1 MNKITLN
8 SLNTSLRLDKLLV
21 ELLTSYDYSRS
32 YIQKLIKEECI
43 SVNNQIIT
51 NNNFLV
57 KPNSEITITIKDPI
71 LDPNLVKNED
81 IDLDIIYQ
89 DDDLL
94 VINKQNNITV
104 HPSLNNTNNTIVNA
118 LLASDVELS
127 SINGELRPGIV
138 HRIDKQTTGLL
149 IVAKNDK
156 THKLLSEMFKNH
168 QIYKEY
174 LAIVTGVI
182 KPNKGLIDAPIGRS
196 QTDRKKMSVTAKN
209 SKQAITT
216 FEVVERFL
224 KNTLVKCQIQTGRT
238 HQIRVHFNYINHPV
252 LNDPVYG
259 KKHQEFT
266 DFGQYLH
273 AYKLKFTHPIT
284 KKEIELISPLPKEF
298 DDKIKEL
305 RGENND

>member
-8 SLNTSLRLDKLLV
+8 SLNTTLRLDKLLV

-57 KPNSEITITIKDPI
+57 KPNSQITITIKDPI

-81 IDLDIIYQ
+81 IDLDIVYQ

-174 LAIVTGVI
+174 LAIVSGVI

>member
-8 SLNTSLRLDKLLV
+8 SLNTTLRLDKLLV

-51 NNNFLV
+51 NNNFVV

-71 LDPNLVKNED
+71 LDPNLVKNDD

-174 LAIVTGVI
+174 LAIVSGVI
-182 KPNKGLIDAPIGRS
+182 KPNKGLIDAPIGRN

>member
-8 SLNTSLRLDKLLV
+8 SLNTTLRLDKLLV

-51 NNNFLV
+51 NNNFVV

-71 LDPNLVKNED
+71 LDPNLVKNDE

-196 QTDRKKMSVTAKN
+196 QIDRKKMSVTAKN

>member
-8 SLNTSLRLDKLLV
+8 SLNTTLRLDKLLV

-51 NNNFLV
+51 NNNFVV

-71 LDPNLVKNED
+71 LDPNLVKNDE

-182 KPNKGLIDAPIGRS
+182 KPNKGLIDAPIGRN

-266 DFGQYLH
+266 AFGQYLH

>member
-8 SLNTSLRLDKLLV
+8 SLNTTLRLDKLLV

-43 SVNNQIIT
+43 SVNDQIIT

-57 KPNSEITITIKDPI
+57 KPNSEIVITIKDPV
-71 LDPNLVKNED
+71 LDPNLVKNKD

-149 IVAKNDK
+149 IIAKNDK

-224 KNTLVKCQIQTGRT
+224 KNTLVKCQIETGRT

-273 AYKLKFTHPIT
+273 ACKLKFTHPIT

>member
-8 SLNTSLRLDKLLV
+8 SLNTTLRLDKLLV

-57 KPNSEITITIKDPI
+57 KPNSEIIITIKDPI
-71 LDPNLVKNED
+71 LDPNLVKNDE

-174 LAIVTGVI
+174 LAIVSGII

-238 HQIRVHFNYINHPV
+238 HQIRVHFNYINHPI

>member
-8 SLNTSLRLDKLLV
+8 SLNTTLRLDKLLV

-51 NNNFLV
+51 NNNFVV

-71 LDPNLVKNED
+71 LDPNLVKNDD

-174 LAIVTGVI
+174 LAIVSGVI

>member
-8 SLNTSLRLDKLLV
+8 SLNTTLRLDKLLV

-32 YIQKLIKEECI
+32 YIQKLIKEKCI
-43 SVNNQIIT
+43 SVNDQIII

-57 KPNSEITITIKDPI
+57 KPNSEIVITIKDPI
-71 LDPNLVKNED
+71 LDTNLVKNKD

-149 IVAKNDK
+149 IIAKNDK
-156 THKLLSEMFKNH
+156 THKLLSEMFKSH
-168 QIYKEY
+168 RIYKEY

-216 FEVVERFL
+216 FELVERFL

-305 RGENND
+305 RGESND

>member
-8 SLNTSLRLDKLLV
+8 SLNTTLRLDKLLV

-32 YIQKLIKEECI
+32 YIQKLIKEKCI
-43 SVNNQIIT
+43 SVNDQIII

-57 KPNSEITITIKDPI
+57 KPNSEIVITIKDPI
-71 LDPNLVKNED
+71 LDTNLVKNKD

-149 IVAKNDK
+149 IIAKNDK
-156 THKLLSEMFKNH
+156 THKLLSEMFKSH

-305 RGENND
+305 RGESND

>member
-8 SLNTSLRLDKLLV
+8 SLNTTLRLDKLLV

-57 KPNSEITITIKDPI
+57 KPNSQITITIKDPI
-71 LDPNLVKNED
+71 LDPNLVKNDE

-216 FEVVERFL
+216 FEVVERFF

>member
-8 SLNTSLRLDKLLV
+8 SLNTTLRLDKLLV

-51 NNNFLV
+51 NNNFVV
-57 KPNSEITITIKDPI
+57 KPNSQITITIKDPI
-71 LDPNLVKNED
+71 LDPNLVKNDE

-174 LAIVTGVI
+174 LAIVSGVI

>member
-8 SLNTSLRLDKLLV
+8 SLNTTLRLDKLLV

-51 NNNFLV
+51 NNNFVV

-71 LDPNLVKNED
+71 LDPNLVKNDD

-196 QTDRKKMSVTAKN
+196 QIDRKKMSVTAKN

-238 HQIRVHFNYINHPV
+238 HQIRVHFNYINHPI

>member
-8 SLNTSLRLDKLLV
+8 SCDLTLRLDKLLTK
-21 ELLTSYDYSRS
+21 LLTDYDYSRS
-32 YIQKLIKEECI
+32 YIQKLIKEECV
-43 SVNNQIIT
+43 SVNDQIIT
-51 NNNFLV
+51 NNNFVV
-57 KPNSEITITIKDPI
+57 KPNSEIIISIKDATLNENI
-71 LDPNLVKNED
+71 SKNED

-174 LAIVTGVI
+174 LAIVSGVI

-196 QTDRKKMSVTAKN
+196 VIDRKKMSVTAKN
-209 SKQAITT
+209 SKQAITS

-224 KNTLVKCQIQTGRT
+224 QNTLVRCQIQTGRT

-252 LNDPVYG
+252 LNDPIYG
-259 KKHQEFT
+259 KKHQDFT

-273 AYKLKFTHPIT
+273 AYKLKFIHPIT

-298 DDKIKEL
+298 DDKIKKL
-305 RGENND
+305 RGEKND

>member
-8 SLNTSLRLDKLLV
+8 SLNTTLRLDKLLV

-51 NNNFLV
+51 NNNFVV
-57 KPNSEITITIKDPI
+57 KPNSQITITIKNPI
-71 LDPNLVKNED
+71 LDPNLVKNDE

-104 HPSLNNTNNTIVNA
+104 HPSLSNTNNTIVNA

-174 LAIVTGVI
+174 LAIVSGVI

-196 QTDRKKMSVTAKN
+196 QIDRKKMSVTAKN

-273 AYKLKFTHPIT
+273 AYKLRFTHPIT

>member
-8 SLNTSLRLDKLLV
+8 SLNTTLRLDKLLV

-51 NNNFLV
+51 NNNFVV

-71 LDPNLVKNED
+71 LDPNLVKNDD

-174 LAIVTGVI
+174 LAIVSGVI

-238 HQIRVHFNYINHPV
+238 HQIRVHFNYINHPI

>member
-8 SLNTSLRLDKLLV
+8 SLNTTLRLDKLLV

-51 NNNFLV
+51 NNNFVV

-71 LDPNLVKNED
+71 LDPNLVKNDE

-118 LLASDVELS
+118 LLASDVEIS

-196 QTDRKKMSVTAKN
+196 QIDRKKMSVTAKN

-216 FEVVERFL
+216 FEVAERFL

-273 AYKLKFTHPIT
+273 AYKLKFIHPIT

>member
-8 SLNTSLRLDKLLV
+8 SLNTTLRLDKLLV

-51 NNNFLV
+51 NNNFAV

-71 LDPNLVKNED
+71 LDPNLVKNDE

-259 KKHQEFT
+259 KKQQEFT

>member
-8 SLNTSLRLDKLLV
+8 SVNTTLRLDKLLV

-51 NNNFLV
+51 SNNFLV
-57 KPNSEITITIKDPI
+57 KPNSQIIITIKDPV
-71 LDPNLVKNED
+71 LDPNITKNKD
-81 IDLDIIYQ
+81 IDLNIIYQ

-196 QTDRKKMSVTAKN
+196 QTDRKKMSVRAKN
-209 SKQAITT
+209 SKHAITT

-224 KNTLVKCQIQTGRT
+224 KNTLIKCQIQTGRT

-252 LNDPVYG
+252 LNDPIYG

>member
-8 SLNTSLRLDKLLV
+8 SLNTTLRLDKLLV

-51 NNNFLV
+51 NNNFVV

-71 LDPNLVKNED
+71 LDPNLVKNDE

-273 AYKLKFTHPIT
+273 AYKLKFIHPIT

>member
-8 SLNTSLRLDKLLV
+8 SLNTTLRLDKLLV

-43 SVNNQIIT
+43 SVNDQIIT

-57 KPNSEITITIKDPI
+57 KPNSEIVINIKDPI
-71 LDPNLVKNED
+71 LDPNLVKNKD

-216 FEVVERFL
+216 FEVVERFF

-252 LNDPVYG
+252 LNDLVYG